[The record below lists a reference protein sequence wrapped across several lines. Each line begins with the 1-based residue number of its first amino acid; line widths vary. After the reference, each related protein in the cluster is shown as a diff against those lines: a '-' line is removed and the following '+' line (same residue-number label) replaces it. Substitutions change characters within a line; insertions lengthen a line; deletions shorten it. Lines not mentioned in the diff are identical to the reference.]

1 LTSKG
6 SRPQQ
11 LAGEVLGSLDKGA
24 AGAHDDAASLVEG
37 AATGADLVKG
47 AAGADDAGAHDVG
60 VKPAAPGASGVN
72 E

>member
-1 LTSKG
+1 M
-6 SRPQQ
+6 
-11 LAGEVLGSLDKGA
+11 LGSLDKGA
-24 AGAHDDAASLVEG
+24 AGAHDDTACLVEGAATG

-47 AAGADDAGAHDVG
+47 AAGADDAAAHDAA